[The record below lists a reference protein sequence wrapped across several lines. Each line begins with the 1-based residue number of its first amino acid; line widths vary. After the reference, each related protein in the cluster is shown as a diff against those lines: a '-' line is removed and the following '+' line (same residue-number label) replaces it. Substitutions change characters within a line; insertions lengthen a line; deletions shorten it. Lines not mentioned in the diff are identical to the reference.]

1 MSKYKVKP
9 LSPGGLKTYSLQSR
23 KDKVNIN
30 NFAQI
35 LGAEKSFTRFV
46 RSLPNI
52 LAGSDF
58 KEFISV
64 MGKAKK
70 RNRAIIFGLGA
81 HVIKVGLSPIII
93 DLMKE
98 GWITAL
104 ALNGAGIIHDFE
116 IAFTGQ
122 TSEDVQLQIK
132 NGHFG
137 MAQETGQMLN
147 DAINLGEEKGLGL
160 GEAVGEMIATSDFP
174 HKDMSLLSVAYNL
187 NLPVTVH
194 VAIGTDIIHFH
205 PEVKGEAIG
214 NASLKDF
221 FLFCSLLEKLEDG
234 GVFVNIGSA
243 VILPEVFLKALSFV
257 RNKGRLL
264 ENFSTAVFDFIHHY
278 RPYENVVKR
287 PHGKKGRGFYFI
299 GHHEIMIPLL
309 AVSLKSS
316 DPKA

>member
-122 TSEDVQLQIK
+122 TSEDVQLQVK

-174 HKDMSLLSVAYNL
+174 HKDMSLLSAAYNL

-257 RNKGRLL
+257 RNKGWLL
-264 ENFSTAVFDFIHHY
+264 ESFYTAVFDFIHQY

-299 GHHEIMIPLL
+299 GHHEIMVPLL

>member
-35 LGAEKSFTRFV
+35 MGAEKSFTRFV
-46 RSLPNI
+46 RSLPDI

-81 HVIKVGLSPIII
+81 HVIKVGLSPVII

-122 TSEDVQLQIK
+122 TSEDVQLQLK
-132 NGHFG
+132 NGQFG

-147 DAINLGEEKGLGL
+147 DAINSGEEKGLGL
-160 GEAVGEMIATSDFP
+160 GEAVGKMIATSDLP

-221 FLFCSLLEKLEDG
+221 FLFCSLLKKLEDG

-243 VILPEVFLKALSFV
+243 VILPEVFLKAISFV
-257 RNKGRLL
+257 RNKGQLL

-316 DPKA
+316 N

>member
-122 TSEDVQLQIK
+122 TSEDVQLQVK

-147 DAINLGEEKGLGL
+147 DAINSGEEKGLGL

-174 HKDMSLLSVAYNL
+174 HKDMSLLSAAYNL

-257 RNKGRLL
+257 RNKGWLL
-264 ENFSTAVFDFIHHY
+264 ESFSTAVFDFIHQY

-299 GHHEIMIPLL
+299 GHHEIMVPLL

>member
-46 RSLPNI
+46 RSLPDI
-52 LAGSDF
+52 LAGKDF
-58 KEFISV
+58 KEFISL

-70 RNRAIIFGLGA
+70 KNRAIIFGLGA

-132 NGHFG
+132 KGHFG
-137 MAQETGQMLN
+137 MAKETGQMLN
-147 DAINLGEEKGLGL
+147 GAISSGEEKGLGL
-160 GEAVGEMIATSDFP
+160 GEAVGEMIATSNFAY
-174 HKDMSLLSVAYNL
+174 KDMSLLSVAYKL
-187 NLPVTVH
+187 NIPVTVH
-194 VAIGTDIIHFH
+194 VALGTDTIHFH
-205 PEVKGEAIG
+205 PGVKGEAIG
-214 NASLKDF
+214 KASLKDF
-221 FLFCSLLEKLEDG
+221 FLFCSLLKNLEDG
-234 GVFVNIGSA
+234 GVFVNVGSA

-257 RNKGRLL
+257 RNRGQLL
-264 ENFSTAVFDFIHHY
+264 ESFSTAVFDFMHHY

-287 PHGKKGRGFYFI
+287 PHGKKGRGFYFV
-299 GHHEIMIPLL
+299 GNHEIMIPLL
-309 AVSLKSS
+309 AASLKASE
-316 DPKA
+316 